1 MEIIVVLALIVV
13 IIYVWAK
20 FIIELRE
27 EKNKKEIRKKE
38 EEKAKAKAE
47 KEEVEKR
54 IEKEITIMF
63 ESLKKAL
70 VFYEKKLNNIIQEYK
85 ELIETNEDIQK
96 TVKKEQDYIKEAHES
111 ISALDSQKFFDIKQR
126 LTEYGYILN
135 QLEFSCIDFKYKKNL
150 EEIIKNE
157 PTAILD
163 MEKRIIENAKG
174 RREFVIKTR
183 DSVLVLI
190 DEFSYTNYMLYGY
203 VKVVNNSLDKIKG
216 IKILVKIYKN
226 GIVVG
231 TASVIKDIP
240 LNPKEIFEQRIRFT
254 TDTYSGDK
262 FIIEDYEILY

>member
-1 MEIIVVLALIVV
+1 MEIIVGLALIIFV
-13 IIYVWAK
+13 IYVWTK

-27 EKNKKEIRKKE
+27 EKHKKEIRKKE
-38 EEKAKAKAE
+38 EEEKAKE
-47 KEEVEKR
+47 EWMKEELVK
-54 IEKEITIMF
+54 IEKEVTIMF
-63 ESLKKAL
+63 EPLKKAL

-85 ELIETNEDIQK
+85 ELIESNEDIQK
-96 TVKKEQDYIKEAHES
+96 TVKNEQDYIKETYES

-163 MEKRIIENAKG
+163 MEKRIIENAKV
-174 RREFVIKTR
+174 RRKFVIKTR

-203 VKVVNNSLDKIKG
+203 VKVVNNSLDKVKG

-226 GIVVG
+226 GIIVG
-231 TASVIKDIP
+231 TANVIKDIP

-254 TDTYSGDK
+254 TDTSSGDK
-262 FIIEDYEILY
+262 FIVENYEIIY